1 MSRIGNRVLNIPEG
15 VKVSVDGNT
24 VTVSGPKGELKDTF
38 NKNIKVSVEGN
49 TIKVTRPDDSL
60 TNKAL
65 HGTTNSLIENM
76 LIGVSEGFVKNLE
89 IYGVGYRCSV
99 SGNKIELHLGFS
111 HPVTVEAPDGV
122 KVEAPSQTTL
132 KISGIDKQKVN
143 QFAAVVRNIK
153 KPEPYKGKGI
163 RYADEIVKL
172 KEGKKASK

>member
-24 VTVSGPKGELKDTF
+24 VTISGPKGELKDTF
-38 NKNIKVSVEGN
+38 NENIKVSVDGN
-49 TIKVTRPDDSL
+49 TVKVTRPDDSI
-60 TNKAL
+60 TNKSL

-76 LIGVSEGFVKNLE
+76 LIGVSEGYVKNLE
-89 IYGVGYRCSV
+89 INGVGYRCSV
-99 SGNKIELHLGFS
+99 TGNKIELHVGFS
-111 HPVTVEAPDGV
+111 HPVTIEAPEGI
-122 KVEAPSQTTL
+122 KVEAPSQTTI

-143 QFAAVVRNIK
+143 QFAAVVRGIK

-163 RYADEIVKL
+163 RYAGETIKL